1 MDIILE
7 NLGAFWGFTEVQL
20 DALAKK
26 GQLAEQYVAYGNS
39 SLDKPKL
46 YARFMERITE
56 YKSFWI
62 GVQKMCATYMTGNM
76 KNGGG
81 GAGSSGAKATD
92 SASEFSSY
100 ADDCFGTHTE
110 YKSTRNGNGVGVNG
124 NGGMDTNIH
133 MQTSL
138 NSPSNSIP
146 RVVTPAVYGTPTV
159 TSINSTQYDMSKIDS
174 L

>member
-26 GQLAEQYVAYGNS
+26 SQLAEQYVAYGNS
-39 SLDKPKL
+39 SLEKPKL

-76 KNGGG
+76 KSGGNNNGGKG
-81 GAGSSGAKATD
+81 NGE

-110 YKSTRNGNGVGVNG
+110 FKSSRVAEHTTPHVMHTPTTNNG
-124 NGGMDTNIH
+124 
-133 MQTSL
+133 
-138 NSPSNSIP
+138 P
-146 RVVTPAVYGTPTV
+146 RVVTPMYGTPMTPM
-159 TSINSTQYDMSKIDS
+159 SSNNNNPNIAIPQNNMNIPQYDMSKIDS